1 LLNCPTY
8 LIFGKI
14 FSQNGRNF
22 SFLFLLFCWI
32 ILFFSASE
40 INSTLL
46 NKTDAQTSGSYHY
59 APGLV
64 LTGSNYQD
72 VTSTNSLQLS
82 QFSIAAWFKTST
94 NFASDAIIINKGGLG
109 SESSGQNMNY
119 GIWMTK
125 SEKIVAGF
133 ESTTAADRFVTSPK
147 TYNDNQWHYVIVT
160 YGGSAVKLYI
170 DGVQV
175 ATKSTS
181 GASPEISGTKP
192 VRVGANSRVTPPGNF
207 FTGEVDEVRIW
218 NDDLTSQ
225 QVADAF
231 AGTVNTAGQVLHLP
245 FGSNP
250 PPVANNQAITVNK
263 NTQQVITL
271 TATDPNND
279 PLTYT
284 VLTQPAHGTLTG
296 TAPNLNYNPD
306 TDYVGADNF
315 TFKANDGTTDSNTAT
330 ISITVQGPVNDPPV
344 SNNQAITLN
353 KNTQQAVT
361 LTATDPNNDPLTY
374 TVLTQPAHG
383 TLTGTAPNLNYNP
396 DTDYVG
402 ADSFTFK
409 ANDGTTDSNTA
420 TVSITVQDV
429 SSCTIS
435 LPISGVTASGNQL
448 GNPPSNAI
456 DADLNTR
463 WANDGV
469 GSWINADLGITQNIC
484 SVDIAWYSGNTR
496 QYHFVIA
503 TSTDGSTFT
512 NVFNG
517 DSSGTTLSSEKYT
530 FSNINARYVRV
541 TVNGNTQNNWASIYD
556 LKIFG
561 SSLSG
566 NFPPVA
572 NNQVVVTNTNIAK
585 DITLTANDPNND
597 PLNYTIVAQP
607 AHGTLTGTAP
617 NLNYNPDTDYVG
629 TDSFT
634 FKANDGITDG
644 NTATVSITVN
654 DPNNDPFGIMKLYP
668 TKNNGEE
675 WYINMNNPTSDSRF
689 NPQNTITQNPDGSWK
704 MKATQVRMNVYTSTG
719 YSSANIPT
727 LDHSV
732 IASRGY
738 MLASNDWRNF
748 EMTQYVKVN
757 TSPSDDNFSPY
768 GRGGRHTGSGAPEGC
783 EGSSMKGDVFF
794 SGKVRFAKEQWHV
807 SYVFTS
813 LKTATSSIED
823 KWIGI
828 KFIVYN
834 FVENNKVVVK
844 TELWLDINNNGNF
857 VKYDENVDRGGWGTE
872 GVECGGAPDQ
882 IISWGGPI
890 TTFRWDTAT
899 DVDFKN
905 LSVRE
910 IIPPQ

>member
-1 LLNCPTY
+1 
-8 LIFGKI
+8 LIFGNI
-14 FSQNGRNF
+14 FSQNRRNF
-22 SFLFLLFCWI
+22 RFLFLLSCWL

-46 NKTDAQTSGSYHY
+46 NKVDAQTSASYHY
-59 APGLV
+59 APGLS
-64 LTGSNYQD
+64 LTGSNYDD

-82 QFSIAAWFKTST
+82 QFSVAAWFKTST
-94 NFASDAIIINKGGLG
+94 NFASDAIIVNKGGLG

-125 SEKIVAGF
+125 SEKVIAGF
-133 ESTTAADRFVTSPK
+133 ESTTAADRFVTSAK

-160 YGGSAVKLYI
+160 YGGSNVILYI
-170 DGVQV
+170 DGVKV
-175 ATKSTS
+175 ASKSTS

-192 VRVGANSRVTPPGNF
+192 VRIGANSRVTPPGNF
-207 FTGEVDEVRIW
+207 FTGQVDEVRVW
-218 NDDLTSQ
+218 NDDLTTQ

-231 AGTVNTAGQVLHLP
+231 AGTSFNTEEQVLFLP

-250 PPVANNQAITVNK
+250 PPIANNQAITVNK
-263 NTQQVITL
+263 NTQQAITL

-279 PLTYT
+279 PLTYSI
-284 VLTQPAHGTLTG
+284 VTQPTHGTLTG

-306 TDYVGADNF
+306 TDYVG
-315 TFKANDGTTDSNTAT
+315 
-330 ISITVQGPVNDPPV
+330 P
-344 SNNQAITLN
+344 
-353 KNTQQAVT
+353 
-361 LTATDPNNDPLTY
+361 
-374 TVLTQPAHG
+374 
-383 TLTGTAPNLNYNP
+383 
-396 DTDYVG
+396 
-402 ADSFTFK
+402 DSFTFK
-409 ANDGTTDSNTA
+409 VNDGTTDSNTA

-429 SSCTIS
+429 SSCITN
-435 LPISGVTASGNQL
+435 LPISDITASGYQL

-456 DADLNTR
+456 DADLSTR

-469 GSWINADLGITQNIC
+469 GSWISVDLGITQNIC

-496 QYHFVIA
+496 QYHFIIA

-512 NVFNG
+512 NVFND
-517 DSSGTTLSSEKYT
+517 DSSGTTSSSEKYT
-530 FSNINARYVRV
+530 ISNADARYVRV

-561 SSLSG
+561 SSVSG
-566 NFPPVA
+566 NSPPVA
-572 NNQVVVTNTNIAK
+572 INQALTTSKNIAK
-585 DITLTANDPNND
+585 AITLTATDPNND
-597 PLNYTIVAQP
+597 PLNYSIVTQP
-607 AHGTLTGTAP
+607 THGTLTGTAP

-629 TDSFT
+629 PDSFT
-634 FKANDGITDG
+634 FKANDGTTDG
-644 NTATVSITVN
+644 NTATISITVD
-654 DPNNDPFGIMKLYP
+654 DPSKDPFGIIKLYP

-719 YSSANIPT
+719 YNSANIPT

-732 IASRGY
+732 IASKGY

-757 TSPSDDNFSPY
+757 TSPSDDNFSPN
-768 GRGGRHTGSGAPEGC
+768 GRGGRHTGDGPPQGC

-910 IIPPQ
+910 ILPPQ